1 MAITTKPWVYV
12 QVDNVEDELPYQA
25 DELPTVLPVLTI
37 ELVQGLADTTI
48 FEVLDDDPIEPV
60 DDDTYEDIDFLDE
73 VNEQNDNSDEQH
85 PD

>member
-1 MAITTKPWVYV
+1 VAITTKPWVYV

>member
-1 MAITTKPWVYV
+1 
-12 QVDNVEDELPYQA
+12 LPYQA